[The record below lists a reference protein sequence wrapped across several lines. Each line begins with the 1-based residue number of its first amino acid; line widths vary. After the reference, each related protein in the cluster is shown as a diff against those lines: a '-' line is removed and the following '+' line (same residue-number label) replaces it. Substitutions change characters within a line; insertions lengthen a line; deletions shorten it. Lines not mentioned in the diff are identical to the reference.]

1 MIARLWALVSKCVIV
16 IWKSLII
23 RKKRE
28 INSWSWGM
36 ATYLDW
42 LTSRLPRLDMGSCLS
57 LLPYKRGGFVHS
69 WVSLQK
75 SINALERNPRDLWD
89 DWGRDDLEL
98 TLEMME
104 QLPSFILHPCI
115 DQELGFERWFQEMRG
130 ESSWTHHGDE
140 DGDDLDAWEMVVLF
154 IFSFLSLVQLILPLV
169 ERGRGMEIWVGK
181 RVRVRI
187 VVCWGYGWVKD
198 IWYALWLNILV
209 EDVFRYRYEGIYIF
223 SKNEMKIVVSA
234 KYTFCHIC
242 NKLAQQPQSIADTH
256 RRAVI
261 FHQ

>member
-1 MIARLWALVSKCVIV
+1 MHRSRVRVWEMISRNE
-16 IWKSLII
+16 
-23 RKKRE
+23 RRE
-28 INSWSWGM
+28 LLNSPWRWGWRWSW
-36 ATYLDW
+36 
-42 LTSRLPRLDMGSCLS
+42 CLRYGCFFFF
-57 LLPYKRGGFVHS
+57 L
-69 WVSLQK
+69 
-75 SINALERNPRDLWD
+75 
-89 DWGRDDLEL
+89 
-98 TLEMME
+98 
-104 QLPSFILHPCI
+104 
-115 DQELGFERWFQEMRG
+115 
-130 ESSWTHHGDE
+130 
-140 DGDDLDAWEMVVLF
+140 LF